1 MYKYKV
7 LTSMTA
13 QSCENKF
20 NELARDGWRLVRTQL
35 NAVGSMIAVFE
46 RKIKE
51 SLR

>member
-1 MYKYKV
+1 MYEYKV

-35 NAVGSMIAVFE
+35 SSVGRIFAVFE
-46 RKIKE
+46 REVKA
-51 SLR
+51 